1 MSIDTI
7 GDFLTIIRNAVA
19 RSRGTATAPYSRLK
33 QQMAELLKNEGFI
46 RDFAIEDTPEGHKR
60 IKLFLKYVNGEAVIH
75 EISRVSR
82 PGQRIYEGSSQL
94 RRVVG
99 GLGVSIV
106 TTSRGIMTDKE
117 ARQRNVGGEVLCMV
131 W

>member
-7 GDFLTIIRNAVA
+7 GNFLTIIRNAVA
-19 RSRGTATAPYSRLK
+19 RSRPTASAPYSRLK
-33 QQMAELLKNEGFI
+33 QQMAELLKSEGFI
-46 RDFAIEDTPEGHKR
+46 RDFAIEDTPEGHKH
-60 IKLFLKYVNGEAVIH
+60 IKLFFKYVNGEAVIH
-75 EISRVSR
+75 EITRVSR

-106 TTSRGIMTDKE
+106 TTSHGIMTDKE